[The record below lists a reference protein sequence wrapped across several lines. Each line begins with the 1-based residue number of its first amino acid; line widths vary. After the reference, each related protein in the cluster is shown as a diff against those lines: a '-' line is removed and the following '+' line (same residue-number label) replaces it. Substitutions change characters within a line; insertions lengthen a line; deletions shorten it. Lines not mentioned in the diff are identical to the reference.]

1 MTVSSP
7 LRTMQ
12 NRRILIVDD
21 DRSMLKMLGSF
32 FEKSGYEVL
41 QQHNGRLALTM
52 LEADQFDVVI
62 TDLMLD
68 GVSGFDILNKTKHYS
83 AQTEV
88 VVITGHSSI
97 DSAVRAMREG
107 AFDYITKPIALEE
120 LNIVIEKAYERRSF
134 LTEIRNLRDQV
145 KQYTTFDNI
154 IATSPAM
161 QKVMVMVK
169 RIARSNSTVM
179 IEGESGTGKE
189 VIARALHAHGLRS
202 DGPFVAINCAA
213 LPETLLESEL
223 FGHVKGSFTG
233 ANANKKGLFEEA
245 NGGTIFL
252 DEIAETTPNFQVKML
267 RVLQENEIRRVG
279 DTHDIPVDARV
290 LASSNKPIAQLVEA
304 GKFRQDLF
312 YRLRV
317 IPLYLPPLRE
327 RVADIVPLAK
337 FFIDRYCRKTSR
349 NRVKI
354 HDTTIKK
361 LESYQ
366 WPGNVRELEN
376 AVERAMIL
384 LEHDVIMPDDLLL
397 DTGELPAAAY
407 DFSTMSMKEL
417 EKLHINTVL
426 DASNWNQKETA
437 RRLGIGYNTLWRK
450 MNEYGFARAMKNN
463 KPG

>member
-1 MTVSSP
+1 
-7 LRTMQ
+7 MQ
-12 NRRILIVDD
+12 KRKILIVDD
-21 DRSMLKMLGSF
+21 DRSMLKMLSTF
-32 FEKSGYEVL
+32 FEKAGYEVL
-41 QQHNGRLALTM
+41 QQHSGLDALSM
-52 LEADQFDVVI
+52 IEADQFDVVI

-68 GVSGFDILNKTKHYS
+68 GVSGFDILEKTKKNSPH
-83 AQTEV
+83 TEV

-120 LNIVIEKAYERRSF
+120 LSIVIEKAYERRSF
-134 LTEIRNLRDQV
+134 LTEIRHLRDQV
-145 KQYTTFDNI
+145 KQYTHFDNI
-154 IATSPAM
+154 ISTSPAM
-161 QKVMVMVK
+161 QKVMGMVK

-189 VIARALHAHGLRS
+189 VIAQALHTHGLRS

-233 ANANKKGLFEEA
+233 ANTNKKGLFEEA

-252 DEIAETTPNFQVKML
+252 DEIAETTPAFQVKML

-290 LASSNKPIAQLVEA
+290 LASSNKPIAQLVED

-312 YRLRV
+312 YRLQV
-317 IPLYLPPLRE
+317 IPLYLPPLRR

-337 FFIDRYCRKTSR
+337 FFIDRYCRKTEHSP
-349 NRVKI
+349 VKI
-354 HDTTIKK
+354 HNTTIKK
-361 LESYQ
+361 LESYE

-376 AVERAMIL
+376 AIERAMIL
-384 LEHDVIMPDDLLL
+384 LEHDEIMPDDLLL
-397 DTGELPAAAY
+397 DTGTKPAGSY
-407 DFSTMSMKEL
+407 DFSNTTMREL
-417 EKLHINTVL
+417 EKMHIIAVL
-426 DASNWNQKETA
+426 DDSGRNQKETA

-450 MNEYGFARAMKNN
+450 MNEYGIARKKKRVNP
-463 KPG
+463 K

>member
-1 MTVSSP
+1 
-7 LRTMQ
+7 MQ

-21 DRSMLKMLGSF
+21 DRSMLKMLSTF
-32 FEKSGYEVL
+32 FEKTGYEVL
-41 QQHNGRLALTM
+41 QQHNGQLALGM

-68 GVSGFDILNKTKHYS
+68 AVSGFDILKRTKHYS
-83 AQTEV
+83 PNTEV

-120 LNIVIEKAYERRSF
+120 LSIVIEKAYERRNF
-134 LTEIRNLRDQV
+134 VTEIRHLRDQV
-145 KQYTTFDNI
+145 KQYAHFDNI
-154 IATSPAM
+154 ISTSSAM

-189 VIARALHAHGLRS
+189 VIAKALHAHGLRS
-202 DGPFVAINCAA
+202 EGPFVAVNCAA

-233 ANANKKGLFEEA
+233 ANTNKKGLFEEA

-252 DEIAETTPNFQVKML
+252 DEIAETTPAFQVKML

-279 DTHDIPVDARV
+279 DTRDIPVDARV

-317 IPLYLPPLRE
+317 IPLFLPPLRE

-337 FFIDRYCRKTSR
+337 FFIDSYCRKASR
-349 NRVKI
+349 TRAKI
-354 HDTTIKK
+354 HSTTIKK
-361 LESYQ
+361 LEAYQ

-384 LEHDVIMPDDLLL
+384 LEHDEIMPNDLLL
-397 DTGELPAAAY
+397 DSGDMPAAAY
-407 DFSTMSMKEL
+407 DFTNMSMKEL
-417 EKLHINTVL
+417 EKLHISAVL
-426 DASNWNQKETA
+426 ENAEWNQKETA

-450 MNEYGFARAMKNN
+450 MNEYGFSRTKKKN
-463 KPG
+463 PST

>member
-1 MTVSSP
+1 
-7 LRTMQ
+7 MQ

-21 DRSMLKMLGSF
+21 DRSILKMLGSF
-32 FEKSGYEVL
+32 FEKAGYEVL
-41 QQHNGRLALTM
+41 QQHNGQLALTM

-68 GVSGFDILNKTKHYS
+68 GLSGFEILNKTKQYS
-83 AQTEV
+83 PQTEV
-88 VVITGHSSI
+88 VIITGHSSI

-107 AFDYITKPIALEE
+107 AFDYITKPVVLEE
-120 LNIVIEKAYERRSF
+120 LSIVIEKAYERRRF
-134 LTEIRNLRDQV
+134 LTEIRHLRDQV
-145 KQYTTFDNI
+145 KQYTNFDNI

-233 ANANKKGLFEEA
+233 ANSNKKGLFEEA

-312 YRLRV
+312 YRLKV
-317 IPLYLPPLRE
+317 IPLYLPSLRE

-337 FFIDRYCRKTSR
+337 FFIDRYCRKASR
-349 NRVKI
+349 SRVKI
-354 HDTTIKK
+354 HETTIKK

-384 LEHDVIMPDDLLL
+384 LDNDVIMPDDLLL
-397 DTGELPAAAY
+397 EIGVVPEAAY
-407 DFSTMSMKEL
+407 DFSTMNMKEL
-417 EKLHINTVL
+417 EKLHINAVL
-426 DASNWNQKETA
+426 DDSNWNQKETA

-450 MNEYGFARAMKNN
+450 MNEYGLVRAKKNN
-463 KPG
+463 IPG

>member
-1 MTVSSP
+1 
-7 LRTMQ
+7 MQ

-21 DRSMLKMLGSF
+21 DRSILTMLGSF
-32 FEKSGYEVL
+32 FEKAGYEVL
-41 QQHNGRLALTM
+41 QQHNGRLALNM

-68 GVSGFDILNKTKHYS
+68 GVSGFDILNKTKQYS
-83 AQTEV
+83 PQTEV
-88 VVITGHSSI
+88 VIITGHSSI

-107 AFDYITKPIALEE
+107 AFDYITKPITLEE
-120 LNIVIEKAYERRSF
+120 LSIVIEKAYERRSF
-134 LTEIRNLRDQV
+134 LTEIRHLRDQV
-145 KQYTTFDNI
+145 KQYTNFDNI

-233 ANANKKGLFEEA
+233 ANSNKKGLFEEA

-290 LASSNKPIAQLVEA
+290 LASSNKPVAQLVEA

-312 YRLRV
+312 YRLKV

-337 FFIDRYCRKTSR
+337 FFIDRYCRKASR
-349 NRVKI
+349 SRVKI
-354 HDTTIKK
+354 HDSTIKK

-397 DTGELPAAAY
+397 EIGVVPEAVY
-407 DFSTMSMKEL
+407 DFSTMSIKEL

-426 DASNWNQKETA
+426 DDSNWNQKETA

-450 MNEYGFARAMKNN
+450 MNEYGFDRAKKNN

>member
-1 MTVSSP
+1 
-7 LRTMQ
+7 MQ
-12 NRRILIVDD
+12 SRNILIVDD
-21 DRSMLKMLGSF
+21 DRSILKMLSSF
-32 FEKSGYEVL
+32 FEKAGYNV
-41 QQHNGRLALTM
+41 QQQQNGQLALSM
-52 LEADQFDVVI
+52 IESEQFDVVI
-62 TDLMLD
+62 TDLMLE
-68 GVSGFDILNKTKHYS
+68 GLSGFDILQKTKHY
-83 AQTEV
+83 APNTEV

-120 LNIVIEKAYERRSF
+120 LSIVIEKAYERRNF
-134 LTEIRNLRDQV
+134 LTEIRQLRDQV
-145 KQYTTFDNI
+145 KQYTDFDNI

-189 VIARALHAHGLRS
+189 VIAKAIHKHGLRS

-233 ANANKKGLFEEA
+233 ANTNKKGLFEEA

-252 DEIAETTPNFQVKML
+252 DEIAETTPAFQVKML

-279 DTHDIPVDARV
+279 DTRDIPVDARV
-290 LASSNKPIAQLVEA
+290 LASSNQPIAEMVER
-304 GKFRQDLF
+304 GNFRQDLF

-317 IPLYLPPLRE
+317 IPLHLPPLRE

-337 FFIDRYCRKTSR
+337 FFIDRYCRKTKR
-349 NRVKI
+349 GLIKI
-354 HDTTIKK
+354 NAKTIKK

-366 WPGNVRELEN
+366 WAGNVRELEN
-376 AVERAMIL
+376 AIERAMIL
-384 LEHDVIMPDDLLL
+384 IEHDEIMPDDLLL
-397 DTGELPAAAY
+397 DASA
-407 DFSTMSMKEL
+407 STSPTSTNNFVNMNMKEL
-417 EKLHINTVL
+417 EKLHIAAVL
-426 DASNWNQKETA
+426 ENSDWNQKEA
-437 RRLGIGYNTLWRK
+437 SRRLGIGYNTLWRK
-450 MNEYGFARAMKNN
+450 MNEYGIARTKKNS
-463 KPG
+463 

>member
-1 MTVSSP
+1 
-7 LRTMQ
+7 MQ

-21 DRSMLKMLGSF
+21 DRSMLKMLSVF
-32 FEKSGYEVL
+32 FEKTGYEVL
-41 QQHNGRLALTM
+41 QQQNGQLALGM

-68 GVSGFDILNKTKHYS
+68 GVSGFDILKRTKHFS
-83 AQTEV
+83 PNTEV

-120 LNIVIEKAYERRSF
+120 LSIVIEKAYERRNF
-134 LTEIRNLRDQV
+134 LTEIRHLRDQV
-145 KQYTTFDNI
+145 KQYAHFDNI
-154 IATSPAM
+154 ISTSSAM

-189 VIARALHAHGLRS
+189 VIAKALHAHGLRS
-202 DGPFVAINCAA
+202 EGPFVAINCAA

-233 ANANKKGLFEEA
+233 ANTNKKGLFEEA

-252 DEIAETTPNFQVKML
+252 DEIAETTPAFQVKML

-279 DTHDIPVDARV
+279 DTRDIPVDARV

-317 IPLYLPPLRE
+317 IPLTLPPLRE

-337 FFIDRYCRKTSR
+337 FFIDSYCRKAPRS
-349 NRVKI
+349 RVKI
-354 HDTTIKK
+354 HSTTIKK
-361 LESYQ
+361 LEAYQ

-384 LEHDVIMPDDLLL
+384 LEHDEIMPNDMLL
-397 DTGELPAAAY
+397 DSGDMPAAAY
-407 DFSTMSMKEL
+407 DFTNMSMKEL
-417 EKLHINTVL
+417 EKLHISAVL
-426 DASNWNQKETA
+426 ENAEWNQKETA

-450 MNEYGFARAMKNN
+450 MNEYGFARTKKKSPSA
-463 KPG
+463 

>member
-1 MTVSSP
+1 
-7 LRTMQ
+7 MQ
-12 NRRILIVDD
+12 SRNILIVDD
-21 DRSMLKMLGSF
+21 DRSILKMLSSF
-32 FEKSGYEVL
+32 FEKAGYNV
-41 QQHNGRLALTM
+41 QQQQNGQLALNM
-52 LEADQFDVVI
+52 IEAEQFDVVI
-62 TDLMLD
+62 TDLMLE
-68 GVSGFDILNKTKHYS
+68 GLSGFDILQKTKHY
-83 AQTEV
+83 APNTEV

-120 LNIVIEKAYERRSF
+120 LSIVIEKAYERRNF
-134 LTEIRNLRDQV
+134 LTEIRQLRDQV
-145 KQYTTFDNI
+145 KQYTDFDNI

-189 VIARALHAHGLRS
+189 VIAKAIHKHGLRS

-233 ANANKKGLFEEA
+233 ANTNKKGLFEEA

-252 DEIAETTPNFQVKML
+252 DEIAETTPAFQVKML

-279 DTHDIPVDARV
+279 DTRDIPVDARV
-290 LASSNKPIAQLVEA
+290 LASSNQPIAEMVER
-304 GKFRQDLF
+304 GNFRQDLF

-317 IPLYLPPLRE
+317 IPLHLPPLRE
-327 RVADIVPLAK
+327 RIADIVPLAK
-337 FFIDRYCRKTSR
+337 FFIDRYCRKAKR
-349 NRVKI
+349 GRIKI
-354 HDTTIKK
+354 NAKTIKK

-366 WPGNVRELEN
+366 WAGNVRELEN
-376 AVERAMIL
+376 AIERAMIL
-384 LEHDVIMPDDLLL
+384 IEHDEIMPDDLLL
-397 DTGELPAAAY
+397 DASA
-407 DFSTMSMKEL
+407 STSPTSTNNFVNMNMKEL
-417 EKLHINTVL
+417 EKLHIAAVL
-426 DASNWNQKETA
+426 ENADWNQKETA

-450 MNEYGFARAMKNN
+450 MNEYGIARTK
-463 KPG
+463 KTS

>member
-1 MTVSSP
+1 
-7 LRTMQ
+7 MQ

-41 QQHNGRLALTM
+41 QQHNGRLALSM

-68 GVSGFDILNKTKHYS
+68 GVSGFDVLNKTKQYS
-83 AQTEV
+83 PQTEV

-120 LNIVIEKAYERRSF
+120 LSIVIEKAYERRSF
-134 LTEIRNLRDQV
+134 LTEIRHLRDQV
-145 KQYTTFDNI
+145 KQYTHFDNI

-233 ANANKKGLFEEA
+233 ANSHKKGLFEEA

-252 DEIAETTPNFQVKML
+252 DEIAETTPAFQVKML

-290 LASSNKPIAQLVEA
+290 LASSNKPVAQLVET

-337 FFIDRYCRKTSR
+337 FFIDCYCRKASR
-349 NRVKI
+349 SRVKI
-354 HDTTIKK
+354 HNTTIKK

-397 DTGELPAAAY
+397 EIGDVPAAAY

-417 EKLHINTVL
+417 EKLHINAVL
-426 DASNWNQKETA
+426 DDSNWNQKETA

-450 MNEYGFARAMKNN
+450 MNEYGFAKKKKHNN
-463 KPG
+463 PD

>member
-1 MTVSSP
+1 
-7 LRTMQ
+7 MQ
-12 NRRILIVDD
+12 KRKILIVDD
-21 DRSMLKMLGSF
+21 DLSMLKMLSTF
-32 FEKSGYEVL
+32 FEKAGYEVL
-41 QQHNGRLALTM
+41 QQHSGLQALSM

-68 GVSGFDILNKTKHYS
+68 GVSGFDILQKTKQYS
-83 AQTEV
+83 PHTEV

-120 LNIVIEKAYERRSF
+120 LSIVIEKAYERRNF
-134 LTEIRNLRDQV
+134 LSEIRHLRDQV
-145 KQYTTFDNI
+145 KQYTHFDNI
-154 IATSPAM
+154 IATSTAM

-179 IEGESGTGKE
+179 IEGESVTGKE
-189 VIARALHAHGLRS
+189 VIAQALPTHGLRS
-202 DGPFVAINCAA
+202 DGPLVAINCAG

-233 ANANKKGLFEEA
+233 ANTNKKGLFEEA

-252 DEIAETTPNFQVKML
+252 DEIAETTPAFQVKML

-290 LASSNKPIAQLVEA
+290 LASSNKPIAQLVED

-312 YRLRV
+312 YRLQV
-317 IPLYLPPLRE
+317 LPLYLPPLRR

-337 FFIDRYCRKTSR
+337 FFINRYCLKTEHST
-349 NRVKI
+349 VKLNAAA
-354 HDTTIKK
+354 IKK
-361 LESYQ
+361 LESYE

-376 AVERAMIL
+376 AIERAMIL
-384 LEHDVIMPDDLLL
+384 LEHDEIMPDDLLL
-397 DTGELPAAAY
+397 DTGTMPAGSY
-407 DFSTMSMKEL
+407 DFSNITMKEL
-417 EKLHINTVL
+417 EKMHIIAVL
-426 DASNWNQKETA
+426 DDSGRNQKETA

-450 MNEYGFARAMKNN
+450 MNEYGIARKKKRVNP
-463 KPG
+463 K

>member
-1 MTVSSP
+1 
-7 LRTMQ
+7 MQ

-21 DRSMLKMLGSF
+21 DRSILKMLGSF
-32 FEKSGYEVL
+32 FEKAGYEVL
-41 QQHNGRLALTM
+41 QQHDGQLALSM

-68 GVSGFDILNKTKHYS
+68 GVSGLAISGLDILNKTKQYS
-83 AQTEV
+83 PQTEV

-107 AFDYITKPIALEE
+107 AFDYITKPIVLEE
-120 LNIVIEKAYERRSF
+120 LNIVIEKAYERRRF
-134 LTEIRNLRDQV
+134 LTEIRHLRDQV
-145 KQYTTFDNI
+145 KQYTNFDNI

-233 ANANKKGLFEEA
+233 ANSNKKGLFEEA

-337 FFIDRYCRKTSR
+337 FFIDRYCRKASR
-349 NRVKI
+349 SRVKI

-397 DTGELPAAAY
+397 EIGVMPAAAY
-407 DFSTMSMKEL
+407 DFLTMSMKEL
-417 EKLHINTVL
+417 EKLHINAVL
-426 DASNWNQKETA
+426 DDSNWNQKETA

-450 MNEYGFARAMKNN
+450 MNEYGFTRANKNN
-463 KPG
+463 MPD

>member
-1 MTVSSP
+1 
-7 LRTMQ
+7 MQ

-21 DRSMLKMLGSF
+21 DRSILKMLGSF
-32 FEKSGYEVL
+32 FEKTGYEVL
-41 QQHNGRLALTM
+41 QQHNGQLALTM

-68 GVSGFDILNKTKHYS
+68 GVSGFDILNKTKQYS
-83 AQTEV
+83 PQTEV

-120 LNIVIEKAYERRSF
+120 LSIVIEKAYERRSF
-134 LTEIRNLRDQV
+134 LTEIRHLRDQV
-145 KQYTTFDNI
+145 KQYTNFDNI

-161 QKVMVMVK
+161 QEVMVMVK

-233 ANANKKGLFEEA
+233 ANSNKKGLFEEA

-290 LASSNKPIAQLVEA
+290 LASSNKPIAQLVEE

-317 IPLYLPPLRE
+317 IPLYLPPLRR

-349 NRVKI
+349 SRVKI

-361 LESYQ
+361 LESYE

-376 AVERAMIL
+376 AIERAMIL
-384 LEHDVIMPDDLLL
+384 LEHDEIMPDDLLL
-397 DTGELPAAAY
+397 DTGATSAGPY
-407 DFSTMSMKEL
+407 DFINIPMREL
-417 EKLHINTVL
+417 EKMHIIAVL
-426 DASNWNQKETA
+426 NDSGRNQKETA

-450 MNEYGFARAMKNN
+450 MNEYGIARK
-463 KPG
+463 KKRVQPK

>member
-1 MTVSSP
+1 MHS
-7 LRTMQ
+7 
-12 NRRILIVDD
+12 RRILIVDD

-32 FEKSGYEVL
+32 FEKTGCDVTRE
-41 QQHNGRLALTM
+41 HDGRRALEM
-52 LEADQFDVVI
+52 LGEEPFDIVV

-68 GVSGFDILNKTKHYS
+68 GISGFDILKKTKQHS
-83 AQTEV
+83 PHTEV

-97 DSAVRAMREG
+97 DTAVRAMREG

-120 LNIVIEKAYERRSF
+120 IGIVVEKAFERRT
-134 LTEIRNLRDQV
+134 LITEVRQLRDQV
-145 KQYTTFDNI
+145 RQYTHFDNI
-154 IATSPAM
+154 IATSAAM
-161 QKVMVMVK
+161 QQVLAMVR
-169 RIARSNSTVM
+169 RIARSSSTVM

-189 VIARALHAHGLRS
+189 VIARAIHAHGLRS

-252 DEIAETTPNFQVKML
+252 DEIAETTPTFQVKLL

-290 LASSNKPIAQLVEA
+290 LASSNRPIAQLVEA
-304 GKFRQDLF
+304 GLFRQDLF

-337 FFIDRYCRKTSR
+337 FFIERYCRKTERSR
-349 NRVKI
+349 PTM
-354 HDTTIKK
+354 HASTIKK
-361 LESYQ
+361 LEAYP

-376 AVERAMIL
+376 AIERAMIML
-384 LEHDVIMPDDLLL
+384 DRDEIMPEDLLL
-397 DTGELPAAAY
+397 ETADLRPGSY
-407 DFSTMSMKEL
+407 DLAGLNMKEL
-417 EKLHINTVL
+417 EKVHISAVL
-426 DASNWNQKETA
+426 EASNWNQKETA

-450 MNEYGFARAMKNN
+450 INEYGIAKGEKADRSQ
-463 KPG
+463 

>member
-1 MTVSSP
+1 
-7 LRTMQ
+7 MQ

-21 DRSMLKMLGSF
+21 DRSILKMLGSF
-32 FEKSGYEVL
+32 FEKAGYEVL
-41 QQHNGRLALTM
+41 QQHDGQLALTM
-52 LEADQFDVVI
+52 LEVDQFDVVI

-68 GVSGFDILNKTKHYS
+68 GVSGLAISGLDILNKTKQYS
-83 AQTEV
+83 PQTEV

-107 AFDYITKPIALEE
+107 AFDYISKPIALEE
-120 LNIVIEKAYERRSF
+120 LNIVIEKAYERRRL
-134 LTEIRNLRDQV
+134 LTEIRHLRDQV
-145 KQYTTFDNI
+145 KQYANLDNI

-233 ANANKKGLFEEA
+233 ANSNKKGLFEEA

-337 FFIDRYCRKTSR
+337 YFIDRYCHKASR
-349 NRVKI
+349 SRVKI

-384 LEHDVIMPDDLLL
+384 LEHDIIMPDDMLLE
-397 DTGELPAAAY
+397 TGDMPAAAY
-407 DFSTMSMKEL
+407 DFLAMSMKEL
-417 EKLHINTVL
+417 EKLHINAVL
-426 DASNWNQKETA
+426 DDAHWNQKETA

-450 MNEYGFARAMKNN
+450 MNEYGFTRANKNN
-463 KPG
+463 KPD